1 MENFMVNSSM
11 MDEAWYDPERNIL
24 QIQFSSMA
32 KYEYYDV
39 PLDVWEAFKVAP
51 SQGQFFHREIR
62 NAYRYEQIMLP
73 NHVS

>member
-1 MENFMVNSSM
+1 MEHLTINSSM
-11 MDEAWYDPERNIL
+11 MDEAWYDSERQIL
-24 QIQFSSMA
+24 QIQFNSMA

-39 PLDVWEAFKVAP
+39 PLDVWEVFKVAP

-62 NAYRYEQIMLP
+62 NNYRYNQIMLP